1 MRKFLFICALLC
13 MVIYDVNAQD
23 KDIVLEK
30 QADSIQIAQE
40 ESENGENDSLCMVQA
55 SQTER
60 PKVKQESS
68 QVSKKVVSKGKQE
81 KGNPQIQNEEKTSQ
95 KQMDGN
101 ATLIVLAVA
110 IVCLFLKWRFSG
122 RCRKCGKFRAMKE
135 YDRDFLG
142 TVKTKQEKSG
152 DSYRTVY
159 VRRYK
164 IYRQCKYCGYKDSIF
179 KDKDER

>member
-13 MVIYDVNAQD
+13 MGIYDVNAQD

-60 PKVKQESS
+60 PKV
-68 QVSKKVVSKGKQE
+68 KQE

>member
-13 MVIYDVNAQD
+13 MGIYDVNAQD

-55 SQTER
+55 SQ
-60 PKVKQESS
+60 
-68 QVSKKVVSKGKQE
+68 
-81 KGNPQIQNEEKTSQ
+81 TSQ

>member
-1 MRKFLFICALLC
+1 MRRFLLICALLC
-13 MVIYDVNAQD
+13 VGIYDVNAQEE
-23 KDIVLEK
+23 DIVLGK
-30 QADSIQIAQE
+30 QVDSIQIVQE
-40 ESENGENDSLCMVQA
+40 ELENGENDSLCMDQVSQA
-55 SQTER
+55 EL

-68 QVSKKVVSKGKQE
+68 QVSKKVESKEGKKKENSQVQKKGK
-81 KGNPQIQNEEKTSQ
+81 TS
-95 KQMDGN
+95 KEDGN
-101 ATLIVLAVA
+101 NPTLIILAVV

-122 RCRKCGKFRAMKE
+122 RCKKCGKFRAMKE

-152 DSYRTVY
+152 DSYKTIY

-179 KDKDER
+179 KDKDEQ

>member
-13 MVIYDVNAQD
+13 MGIYDVNAQD

-81 KGNPQIQNEEKTSQ
+81 KGNPQIQNE
-95 KQMDGN
+95 
-101 ATLIVLAVA
+101 
-110 IVCLFLKWRFSG
+110 
-122 RCRKCGKFRAMKE
+122 
-135 YDRDFLG
+135 
-142 TVKTKQEKSG
+142 
-152 DSYRTVY
+152 
-159 VRRYK
+159 
-164 IYRQCKYCGYKDSIF
+164 
-179 KDKDER
+179 

>member
-1 MRKFLFICALLC
+1 MG
-13 MVIYDVNAQD
+13 IYDVNAQD

-55 SQTER
+55 SQTDR
-60 PKVKQESS
+60 T

-122 RCRKCGKFRAMKE
+122 RCRKCGKFRAMNE
-135 YDRDFLG
+135 YVSDFLG
-142 TVKTKQEKSG
+142 TVIT
-152 DSYRTVY
+152 
-159 VRRYK
+159 
-164 IYRQCKYCGYKDSIF
+164 
-179 KDKDER
+179 